1 MRLMAEANRIGWAS
15 AEGRC
20 LGRKCG
26 GKRGMA
32 EKREV
37 ITRTFEYAALFEPTG
52 WQWINTKLKHN
63 NRNPRELLG
72 VETPHVGSPS

>member
-32 EKREV
+32 KRVEV
-37 ITRTFEYAALFEPTG
+37 MTRTSEYAALFEPTG
-52 WQWINTKLKHN
+52 W
-63 NRNPRELLG
+63 
-72 VETPHVGSPS
+72 HVYGSPLFPYLFSPT